1 MSLFIRGD
9 EKYSKHFPVVG
20 VTPSVYAFNNLQ
32 NTLGPY
38 VNKIQFYDPY
48 TGRLGPSFTPN
59 TMIEE
64 MLTNLKQSNPLFA
77 EASRNQIKTS
87 VYNNDTK
94 KFTVGLIGNDEDI
107 KIARTALDAYLS
119 KKETKSVATEK
130 KSVGTGTDT
139 VTVV

>member
-20 VTPSVYAFNNLQ
+20 VTPSAYAFNNLQ

-38 VNKIQFYDPY
+38 VNNIQFYDPY
-48 TGRLGPSFTPN
+48 TGRMGPSFTPN
-59 TMIEE
+59 NMIGE
-64 MLTNLKQSNPLFA
+64 MLTNLKQTNPVFA

-107 KIARTALDAYLS
+107 KIARIALDTYLG
-119 KKETKSVATEK
+119 KKEDKKTT
-130 KSVGTGTDT
+130 KSVGTDT
-139 VTVV
+139 NTSV

>member
-1 MSLFIRGD
+1 
-9 EKYSKHFPVVG
+9 
-20 VTPSVYAFNNLQ
+20 
-32 NTLGPY
+32 
-38 VNKIQFYDPY
+38 
-48 TGRLGPSFTPN
+48 
-59 TMIEE
+59 MIEE